1 LFKHTIGLAN
11 KLFNGKIIRMAEMYK
26 GKILLN
32 PLARIFQVIRFEK
45 REISTIYFFAI
56 LYGLLQLSLPLG
68 IQAIINFILAG
79 AMSTSMWLLI
89 FLVVLGVFLS
99 GSLQVSQMRII
110 EKINQKLFSRYAF
123 EFAYRIPKL
132 DMKSVDH
139 YYLPELINRFF
150 DTISLQKGLSK
161 LLLDIPTAMIQIVF
175 GLMLLSFYSTIFIF
189 FGFFLIVV
197 LYIILYNTSSRGLI
211 TSLRE
216 SDYKYGVASWL
227 EEMARVIR
235 SFKFGKSTA
244 LHIKKTDELVEG
256 YLDARTSHF
265 KVLQWQY
272 WSLIVFK
279 VLITAA
285 MLIVGSVLLVKNELN
300 VGQFVAAE
308 IVILVVLNSVEK
320 FIVSLDKV
328 YDVLTSV
335 EKLGKILDQPIEKN
349 GTLVLS
355 ETTPGISVQVNKLQF
370 AFDVDERAVIND
382 ISFEVLA
389 GKKIAIMGTEGSG
402 KSTLLRLLTGSYTDF
417 KGSILLNNIPIGNY
431 ELDSLRHKTGI
442 FFNQQD
448 IFHGTLL
455 ENITLGNTAI
465 PMEQVIKMSTV
476 LNLRSFLN
484 QLPQGFD
491 TRLDPTGHRLSR
503 SVVHKILLM
512 RAFANNPALLLLE
525 EPWANVDVVCREQL
539 QQFLLNDIKEAT
551 VFISTN
557 DRAFAAKCDY
567 ILYLDKGSNTAFG
580 NAAEV
585 LKVI

>member
-1 LFKHTIGLAN
+1 
-11 KLFNGKIIRMAEMYK
+11 MYK

-32 PLARIFQVIRFEK
+32 PLARIFQVIKFEK

-68 IQAIINFILAG
+68 IQAIINFIMAG

-244 LHIKKTDELVEG
+244 LHIKKTDALVEG
-256 YLDARTSHF
+256 YLEARTSHF

-320 FIVSLDKV
+320 FIISLDKV

-349 GTLVLS
+349 GTFILA
-355 ETTPGISVQVNKLQF
+355 ETAAGIGVEVNKLQF
-370 AFDVDERAVIND
+370 AFDADEPAVIND
-382 ISFEVLA
+382 VSFEVTA

-402 KSTLLRLLTGSYTDF
+402 KSTLLRLLTGSYADF

-431 ELDSLRHKTGI
+431 ELDSLRRKTGI

-455 ENITLGNTAI
+455 ENITLGNTAVST
-465 PMEQVIKMSTV
+465 EQVIKLSDV
-476 LNLRSFLN
+476 LNLRSFLT

-491 TRLDPTGHRLSR
+491 TQLDPTGHRLSR

-525 EPWANVDVVCREQL
+525 EPWANVDVVCRQQL
-539 QQFLLNDIKEAT
+539 QQFLLNEVKNAT
-551 VFISTN
+551 VLISTN
-557 DRAFAAKCDY
+557 DRQFAAQCDY

-580 NAAEV
+580 KAAEV
-585 LKVI
+585 LQVI